1 MSPLRILELSVLS
14 ALLLTLFVSFG
25 VVSVHGELAV
35 GIVWAVCLLIGA
47 TAVFAARRVRQVF
60 SHIAAEAADLSPS
73 FLRNRGAVSSGSDG
87 TAIREHLA
95 ALRADLA
102 RARDLAGRIA
112 PESDA
117 PHQNGAAK
125 ARLDISAS
133 IGDAAKR
140 LEKRRQALGAHV
152 DAIAAAVGKGEQR
165 PRNGASPGLT
175 EENATRQAKCAMT
188 SVADLTNAA
197 AENASETAKMAAD
210 AAGDAATSLTVVLE
224 ALAAM
229 ERIAERVSLV
239 EEISRQTDLLALNAA
254 IEAARAGEQGRGFA
268 VVASEVRK
276 LSERSRGAANEIG
289 ELSAQTLDAARRA
302 GSLLEALEPKIR
314 RTSALVEDISAVAQE
329 QRIGISQAEEAMVQL
344 DANASRGERAA
355 PSAPGDAAE
364 HLAVKREVDEIRA
377 TLALLVCPG
386 RTASQATPDRSKPE
400 SAVAVPRDSSRSVAK
415 ADRRAVQS
423 ASAPRA
429 HNRPE
434 HRSSRAP
441 LPPQETAKPAS
452 ESRAVP
458 REAQGKPVKATR
470 IQASNVES
478 LPQRAPDA
486 DKSVS
491 AGVVIDLGED
501 TFSDAEFERQ

>member
-1 MSPLRILELSVLS
+1 MR
-14 ALLLTLFVSFG
+14 
-25 VVSVHGELAV
+25 
-35 GIVWAVCLLIGA
+35 
-47 TAVFAARRVRQVF
+47 
-60 SHIAAEAADLSPS
+60 D
-73 FLRNRGAVSSGSDG
+73 
-87 TAIREHLA
+87 
-95 ALRADLA
+95 DLA
-102 RARDLAGRIA
+102 SARELAGRIA

-117 PHQNGAAK
+117 SHQNGTIQ
-125 ARLDISAS
+125 ARLDISVS

-140 LEKRRQALGAHV
+140 LEARRQALGAHV
-152 DAIAAAVGKGEQR
+152 DAIAAAIGRGEQR
-165 PRNGASPGLT
+165 PRNGASPRST
-175 EENATRQAKCAMT
+175 EEDATRQAKFAMT
-188 SVADLTNAA
+188 SVADLTNSA
-197 AENASETAKMAAD
+197 AENARETAKMAGD

-329 QRIGISQAEEAMVQL
+329 QRMGISQAEEAMVRL
-344 DANASRGERAA
+344 DASASGGERAT
-355 PSAPGDAAE
+355 PPTRSDAAE
-364 HLAVKREVDEIRA
+364 YLDVKREVDGIRA
-377 TLALLVCPG
+377 MLALLVSPG
-386 RTASQATPDRSKPE
+386 RTAPQAAPDRSKAE
-400 SAVAVPRDSSRSVAK
+400 GAVAVTRGSSRSVAK
-415 ADRRAVQS
+415 PDRRSVQS
-423 ASAPRA
+423 VFAPRA
-429 HNRPE
+429 HHRPE

-452 ESRAVP
+452 VSRAVP
-458 REAQGKPVKATR
+458 REELGKPANATR
-470 IQASNVES
+470 SEASNVET
-478 LPQRAPDA
+478 LPQRAADA

>member
-1 MSPLRILELSVLS
+1 
-14 ALLLTLFVSFG
+14 
-25 VVSVHGELAV
+25 
-35 GIVWAVCLLIGA
+35 
-47 TAVFAARRVRQVF
+47 
-60 SHIAAEAADLSPS
+60 
-73 FLRNRGAVSSGSDG
+73 
-87 TAIREHLA
+87 
-95 ALRADLA
+95 
-102 RARDLAGRIA
+102 
-112 PESDA
+112 
-117 PHQNGAAK
+117 
-125 ARLDISAS
+125 
-133 IGDAAKR
+133 
-140 LEKRRQALGAHV
+140 
-152 DAIAAAVGKGEQR
+152 
-165 PRNGASPGLT
+165 
-175 EENATRQAKCAMT
+175 MT
-188 SVADLTNAA
+188 SVADLTNSA
-197 AENASETAKMAAD
+197 AENASETAKMAGD

-329 QRIGISQAEEAMVQL
+329 QRMGISQAEEAMVRL
-344 DANASRGERAA
+344 DASASGGERAT
-355 PSAPGDAAE
+355 PPTRSDAAE
-364 HLAVKREVDEIRA
+364 YLDVKREVDGIRA
-377 TLALLVCPG
+377 MLALLVSPG
-386 RTASQATPDRSKPE
+386 RTAPQAAPDRSKAE
-400 SAVAVPRDSSRSVAK
+400 GAVAVTRGSSQSVAK
-415 ADRRAVQS
+415 ADRRPVQS
-423 ASAPRA
+423 VLAPRA
-429 HNRPE
+429 HHRPE

-452 ESRAVP
+452 VSRATP
-458 REAQGKPVKATR
+458 REDIGKLANATR
-470 IQASNVES
+470 SQASNVET
-478 LPQRAPDA
+478 LPRRAAHA